1 MNSSASFWVAVG
13 ISNVLLPLLALSRS
27 SKWLNLAVSLVLIL
41 ISGYMAYI
49 FSTMIFAIDHAK
61 TVTATQV
68 VIYEKEKFAAN
79 YWLLVF
85 PTVFGGIGVNLLSN
99 HLKPSEN

>member
-1 MNSSASFWVAVG
+1 MNNSVSFWVAVG
-13 ISNVLLPLLALSRS
+13 MSNAMILLLALSRS
-27 SKWLNLAVSLVLIL
+27 SKWLNFIVSLVLIL
-41 ISGYMAYI
+41 ISGYMAYM

-61 TVTATQV
+61 TVTATQA

-79 YWLLVF
+79 FWLLIF
-85 PTVFGGIGVNLLSN
+85 PTVFGGVGINLLSN